1 MENIYQMSGYTL
13 HLIPTKKFKTITI
26 SLRLQSPLLKET
38 TTIRTLLTFVL
49 IAATKKY
56 PSTKQLA
63 AYLDEN
69 YGASLSTHVS
79 TKGKSQIININTS
92 FVNDKFLPTKENL
105 LEKQLQL
112 LNDLFYDPY
121 IIQDAFDEVIVQL
134 KKKELK
140 EKLQANKDD
149 KFSYS
154 LDKLF
159 EYMGRDQVL
168 GIPSTGY
175 ENEIQDITASR
186 LYQYLLK
193 CIREDVKHVYVVGD
207 FQENIVEIFQ
217 ENLQFPQNQQNYLS
231 SYTFES
237 PRAEVLEVIEK
248 QDITQSKLNLGYTI
262 DCDFTSKNHY
272 AFTVFNAL
280 FGGFSQSRLFQ
291 VVREQNSL
299 CYYISSSYDAFNGVM
314 LVNAG
319 IEAQDYQK
327 TLNLIEQQLSDLKN
341 GHIQDEEIAIAK
353 MMLKNALK
361 KTNDEASSMIALA
374 YNRDITGIHETNEEY
389 IEKLMNVTLE
399 EIVQVA
405 QNVKLDT
412 IYFLT
417 GKEFHEN
424 Y

>member
-49 IAATKKY
+49 IAATEKY

-175 ENEIQDITASR
+175 ENEIQDITASQ